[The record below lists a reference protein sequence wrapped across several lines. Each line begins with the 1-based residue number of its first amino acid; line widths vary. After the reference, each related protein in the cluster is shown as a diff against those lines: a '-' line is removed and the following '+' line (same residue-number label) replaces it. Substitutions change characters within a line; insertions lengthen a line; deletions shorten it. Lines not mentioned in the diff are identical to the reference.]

1 MGSISMI
8 QKQWMMHE
16 YERKEK
22 II

>member
-16 YERKEK
+16 YERRKK